1 MAIRAGKQN
10 IPCICVTNRT
20 LCRDDFLTRIDHI
33 AKKGVADAILLR
45 EKDLT
50 EREYLELAEKVLS
63 ICKSHNRRCILH
75 TYYKAAKELGCKEIH
90 LPLPLLQKMREEGA
104 KQWFTTVG
112 TSVHS
117 LKQANLAMHLQADY
131 MTAGHIFETD
141 CKKGLPGRG
150 LSFLSKVVCK
160 SEVPVYGIGGISAD
174 NAGQI
179 METGAAGVCIMS
191 GFIDCGRLPICS
203 KC

>member
-63 ICKSHNRRCILH
+63 ICKSHNRRRILH

-150 LSFLSKVVCK
+150 LSFLSKIVCK

-191 GFIDCGRLPICS
+191 GFMLES
-203 KC
+203 MN

>member
-50 EREYLELAEKVLS
+50 EWEYLELAEKVLS

-90 LPLPLLQKMREEGA
+90 LPLPLLQKMREEGE
-104 KQWFTTVG
+104 KEWFTTVG

-191 GFIDCGRLPICS
+191 GFMLES
-203 KC
+203 MN

>member
-63 ICKSHNRRCILH
+63 ICKAHNRRCILH

-191 GFIDCGRLPICS
+191 GFMLES
-203 KC
+203 MN

>member
-1 MAIRAGKQN
+1 MAIHTGKQN

-63 ICKSHNRRCILH
+63 ICKAPNRRCILH

-90 LPLPLLQKMREEGA
+90 LPLPLLQKMREEGE

-191 GFIDCGRLPICS
+191 GFMLEIMN
-203 KC
+203 

>member
-104 KQWFTTVG
+104 KEWFTTVG

-131 MTAGHIFETD
+131 ITAGHIFETD

-191 GFIDCGRLPICS
+191 GFMLES
-203 KC
+203 MN

>member
-191 GFIDCGRLPICS
+191 DFMLES
-203 KC
+203 MN

>member
-191 GFIDCGRLPICS
+191 GFMLDSMNCLW
-203 KC
+203 

>member
-90 LPLPLLQKMREEGA
+90 LPLPLLQKMREEGE
-104 KQWFTTVG
+104 KEWFTTVG

-150 LSFLSKVVCK
+150 LSFLSKVVCE

-174 NAGQI
+174 NAGQV

-191 GFIDCGRLPICS
+191 GFMLES
-203 KC
+203 MN

>member
-1 MAIRAGKQN
+1 
-10 IPCICVTNRT
+10 
-20 LCRDDFLTRIDHI
+20 
-33 AKKGVADAILLR
+33 
-45 EKDLT
+45 
-50 EREYLELAEKVLS
+50 
-63 ICKSHNRRCILH
+63 
-75 TYYKAAKELGCKEIH
+75 
-90 LPLPLLQKMREEGA
+90 MREEGE
-104 KQWFTTVG
+104 KEWFTTVG

-191 GFIDCGRLPICS
+191 GFMLES
-203 KC
+203 MN

>member
-1 MAIRAGKQN
+1 MAMHTGKQN

-191 GFIDCGRLPICS
+191 GFMLES
-203 KC
+203 MN

>member
-1 MAIRAGKQN
+1 MAIHTGKQN

-63 ICKSHNRRCILH
+63 ICKAHNRRCILH

-191 GFIDCGRLPICS
+191 GFMLEIMN
-203 KC
+203 

>member
-1 MAIRAGKQN
+1 MAIRAGRQN

-191 GFIDCGRLPICS
+191 GFMLES
-203 KC
+203 MN

>member
-1 MAIRAGKQN
+1 MAIHTGKQN

-63 ICKSHNRRCILH
+63 ICKAHNRRCILH

-90 LPLPLLQKMREEGA
+90 LPLPLLQKMREEGE

-150 LSFLSKVVCK
+150 LSFLSKVVCE

-174 NAGQI
+174 NAGKI

-191 GFIDCGRLPICS
+191 GFMLES
-203 KC
+203 MN

>member
-63 ICKSHNRRCILH
+63 ICKSLNRRCILH

-191 GFIDCGRLPICS
+191 GFMLES
-203 KC
+203 MN

>member
-1 MAIRAGKQN
+1 MAIHTGKQN

-63 ICKSHNRRCILH
+63 ICKAHNRRCILH

-90 LPLPLLQKMREEGA
+90 LPLPLLQKMREEGE
-104 KQWFTTVG
+104 KEWFTTVG

-191 GFIDCGRLPICS
+191 GFMLEIMN
-203 KC
+203 

>member
-90 LPLPLLQKMREEGA
+90 LPLPLLQKMREEGE
-104 KQWFTTVG
+104 KEWFTTVG

-191 GFIDCGRLPICS
+191 GFMLES
-203 KC
+203 MN

>member
-1 MAIRAGKQN
+1 MAIHTGKQN

-45 EKDLT
+45 EKNLT
-50 EREYLELAEKVLS
+50 EREYLELAEKVLL

-90 LPLPLLQKMREEGA
+90 LPLPLLQKMREEGE
-104 KQWFTTVG
+104 KEWFTTVG

-150 LSFLSKVVCK
+150 LSFLSKVVCE

-191 GFIDCGRLPICS
+191 GFMLES
-203 KC
+203 MN

>member
-33 AKKGVADAILLR
+33 AKKGVADAVLLR

-191 GFIDCGRLPICS
+191 AFMLES
-203 KC
+203 MN

>member
-33 AKKGVADAILLR
+33 SKKGVADAILLR

-90 LPLPLLQKMREEGA
+90 LPLPLLQKMREEGE

-150 LSFLSKVVCK
+150 LSFLSKIVCK

-191 GFIDCGRLPICS
+191 GFMLES
-203 KC
+203 MN

>member
-20 LCRDDFLTRIDHI
+20 LCRDDFPTRIDHI

-90 LPLPLLQKMREEGA
+90 LPLPLLQKMRGEGE
-104 KQWFTTVG
+104 KEWFTTVG

-191 GFIDCGRLPICS
+191 GFMLES
-203 KC
+203 MN

>member
-1 MAIRAGKQN
+1 MAIHTGKQN

-50 EREYLELAEKVLS
+50 EREYLELAEKLLL

-90 LPLPLLQKMREEGA
+90 LPLPLLQKMREEGE
-104 KQWFTTVG
+104 KEWFTTVG

-150 LSFLSKVVCK
+150 LSFLSKVVCE

-191 GFIDCGRLPICS
+191 GFMLES
-203 KC
+203 MN

>member
-90 LPLPLLQKMREEGA
+90 LPLPLLQKMREEGE
-104 KQWFTTVG
+104 KEWFTTVG

-191 GFIDCGRLPICS
+191 DFMLES
-203 KC
+203 MN

>member
-90 LPLPLLQKMREEGA
+90 LPLPLLQKMREEGE
-104 KQWFTTVG
+104 KEWFTTVG

-117 LKQANLAMHLQADY
+117 LKQANFAMHLQADY

-191 GFIDCGRLPICS
+191 GFMLES
-203 KC
+203 MN

>member
-90 LPLPLLQKMREEGA
+90 LPLPLLQKMREEGE
-104 KQWFTTVG
+104 KEWFTTVG

-150 LSFLSKVVCK
+150 LSFLSKVVCE

-174 NAGQI
+174 NAGKI

-191 GFIDCGRLPICS
+191 GFMLES
-203 KC
+203 MN

>member
-1 MAIRAGKQN
+1 MAIHTGKQN

-20 LCRDDFLTRIDHI
+20 LCREDFLTRIDHI

-50 EREYLELAEKVLS
+50 EREYYELAEKVLS
-63 ICKSHNRRCILH
+63 ICKAHNRRCILH

-90 LPLPLLQKMREEGA
+90 LPLPLLQKMREEGE
-104 KQWFTTVG
+104 KEWFTTVG

-150 LSFLSKVVCK
+150 LSFLRKVVRE
-160 SEVPVYGIGGISAD
+160 SAVPVYGIGGISAD
-174 NAGQI
+174 NAGQVR
-179 METGAAGVCIMS
+179 ETGAAGVCIMS
-191 GFIDCGRLPICS
+191 GFMLES
-203 KC
+203 MN

>member
-150 LSFLSKVVCK
+150 LSFLSKVVCE

-191 GFIDCGRLPICS
+191 GFMLES
-203 KC
+203 MN

>member
-1 MAIRAGKQN
+1 MAIHTGKQN

-90 LPLPLLQKMREEGA
+90 LPLPLLQKMREEGE

-150 LSFLSKVVCK
+150 LSFLSKIVCK

-191 GFIDCGRLPICS
+191 GFMLES
-203 KC
+203 MN

>member
-20 LCRDDFLTRIDHI
+20 LCRNDFLTRIDHI

-160 SEVPVYGIGGISAD
+160 SEVPVYGIGGISED

-191 GFIDCGRLPICS
+191 GFMLES
-203 KC
+203 MN

>member
-150 LSFLSKVVCK
+150 LPFLSKVVCK

-191 GFIDCGRLPICS
+191 GFMLES
-203 KC
+203 MN

>member
-1 MAIRAGKQN
+1 MAIHTGKQN

-90 LPLPLLQKMREEGA
+90 LPLPLLQKMREEGE

-191 GFIDCGRLPICS
+191 GFMLEIMN
-203 KC
+203 

>member
-191 GFIDCGRLPICS
+191 GFMLES
-203 KC
+203 MN

>member
-90 LPLPLLQKMREEGA
+90 LPLPLLQKMREEGE
-104 KQWFTTVG
+104 KEWFTTVG
-112 TSVHS
+112 PSVHS

-191 GFIDCGRLPICS
+191 GFMLES
-203 KC
+203 MN

>member
-1 MAIRAGKQN
+1 MAIHTGKQN

-150 LSFLSKVVCK
+150 LSFLSKVVCE

-174 NAGQI
+174 NAGQV

-191 GFIDCGRLPICS
+191 GFMLES
-203 KC
+203 MN

>member
-90 LPLPLLQKMREEGA
+90 LPLPLLQKMWEEGA

-191 GFIDCGRLPICS
+191 GFMLESMNRLW
-203 KC
+203 

>member
-90 LPLPLLQKMREEGA
+90 LPVPLLQKMLEEGE
-104 KQWFTTVG
+104 KEWFTTVG

-191 GFIDCGRLPICS
+191 GFMLES
-203 KC
+203 MN

>member
-90 LPLPLLQKMREEGA
+90 LPLPLLQKMREEGE
-104 KQWFTTVG
+104 KEWFITVG

-150 LSFLSKVVCK
+150 LSFLSKVVCE

-191 GFIDCGRLPICS
+191 GFMLES
-203 KC
+203 MN

>member
-1 MAIRAGKQN
+1 MAIHTGKQN

-63 ICKSHNRRCILH
+63 ICKAHNRRCILH
-75 TYYKAAKELGCKEIH
+75 TYYKAAKELGCKEVH
-90 LPLPLLQKMREEGA
+90 LPLPLLQKMREEGE

-191 GFIDCGRLPICS
+191 GFMLEIMN
-203 KC
+203 